1 MKISDLDIETTI
13 EEWEK
18 EKEERYNE
26 AMKNLS
32 NIFQSKPKPVRRI
45 KMPSRNDKCPCGS
58 GKKYKNCC
66 MDIDMALIEKYDKR
80 REIQSV

>member
-13 EEWEK
+13 EEW

-45 KMPSRNDKCPCGS
+45 KMPSRNDKCGS

-66 MDIDMALIEKYDKR
+66 MDII
-80 REIQSV
+80 S

>member
-13 EEWEK
+13 EEWE
-18 EKEERYNE
+18 EERYNE

-32 NIFQSKPKPVRRI
+32 NIFQSKPVRRI

-80 REIQSV
+80 REIQSI

>member
-13 EEWEK
+13 EEWE
-18 EKEERYNE
+18 EERYNE

-80 REIQSV
+80 REIQSI

>member
-1 MKISDLDIETTI
+1 MKFGIVINGQILKNRNFTMKISDLDIETTI
-13 EEWEK
+13 EEWE
-18 EKEERYNE
+18 EEERYNE

-58 GKKYKNCC
+58 GKNIKLLYGH
-66 MDIDMALIEKYDKR
+66 
-80 REIQSV
+80 

>member
-1 MKISDLDIETTI
+1 MKISDLDIKTTI
-13 EEWEK
+13 EEWE
-18 EKEERYNE
+18 EERYNE

-32 NIFQSKPKPVRRI
+32 NIFQSKPVRRI
-45 KMPSRNDKCPCGS
+45 KIPSRNDKCPCGS

-80 REIQSV
+80 REIQSI